1 MKYVVMKDDETGE
14 IMSLGR
20 FRKDKKT
27 GYVFD
32 EVYFP
37 KSGWQSDNTLYSNLF
52 DGLLEEISEAEANR
66 IIATQFS
73 QTKQAA

>member
-1 MKYVVMKDDETGE
+1 MKYVVMKDDKTGE
-14 IMSLGR
+14 IMTLGR

-27 GYVFD
+27 GYLFD

-37 KSGWQSDNTLYSNLF
+37 KSGWQQDNTLYSDLF
-52 DGLLEEISEAEANR
+52 DGHLEEISEAEAKR

-73 QTKQAA
+73 RKNQAA